1 MVKGSDILVRV
12 LENEGVER
20 IYGVPGEEILDIMDS
35 LSKSKKIKFVPT
47 R

>member
-1 MVKGSDILVRV
+1 MIKGSDRVVAV
-12 LENEGVER
+12 LEKSVER